1 MNDNRDRG
9 DDRISR
15 PPAGAVPVKT
25 IGSWSILFSEAEQS
39 IYIVSIDYHPEPFRI
54 SLSDLKELRASLLPK
69 RTTQAAPAGA
79 PEQKPAKK
87 KMRRHQKR
95 QRGR

>member
-15 PPAGAVPVKT
+15 PPEGAVLVQTK
-25 IGSWSILFSEAEQS
+25 GSWNILFSEAEQNL
-39 IYIVSIDYHPEPFRI
+39 YIVPIDYHPEPFRI
-54 SLSDLKELRASLLPK
+54 SLNDLKALRASLLLK
-69 RTTQAAPAGA
+69 RTTQPAQDTNNVN
-79 PEQKPAKK
+79 PKK

-95 QRGR
+95 KKALWR

>member
-1 MNDNRDRG
+1 MSDNRDRG

-15 PPAGAVPVKT
+15 PPEGAVPVKT

-54 SLSDLKELRASLLPK
+54 SLSDLKTLRDSLLPK
-69 RTTQAAPAGA
+69 RTTQPADTNNVN
-79 PEQKPAKK
+79 PKK

-95 QRGR
+95 KRALR